1 MWKRFIATL
10 LVLGLS
16 FSILGTGCRRYASK
30 ELMDQLKEARL
41 AAEAAEARV
50 VELEAELSRLGEEKA
65 AKEARIEE
73 LKAEIADLEARKP
86 TKR

>member
-30 ELMDQLKEARL
+30 ELLDQLEEARL

-50 VELEAELSRLGEEKA
+50 AELEAELSRLREEKA

-73 LKAEIADLEARKP
+73 LRAEIARLEARRP
-86 TKR
+86 RR